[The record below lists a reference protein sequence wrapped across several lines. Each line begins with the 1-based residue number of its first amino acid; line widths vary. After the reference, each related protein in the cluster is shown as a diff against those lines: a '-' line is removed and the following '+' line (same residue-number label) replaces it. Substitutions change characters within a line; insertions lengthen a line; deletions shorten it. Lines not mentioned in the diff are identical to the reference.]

1 MGDSLHTNVPV
12 INKFRPISSFRNA
25 NWAMGKVQGT
35 SRRGGRGFRPFRDS
49 FDGKIWTRWEFQ
61 AIAVLIAEHQLR
73 DLEMD
78 RVALF

>member
-35 SRRGGRGFRPFRDS
+35 SRRGGRPFREGS
-49 FDGKIWTRWEFQ
+49 VFLGIRLTGKFGLGGNFR
-61 AIAVLIAEHQLR
+61 QL
-73 DLEMD
+73 
-78 RVALF
+78 LF